1 MNEVI
6 QKIIKGEDVEYIIE
20 QVTHNIFTKGPQDI
34 ADMEILCYLSLYQEE
49 IFQKYQ
55 NRILKYMGLNYKN
68 ISTETLPEVV
78 FGMYSKHISQK
89 HGYTYTPVQS
99 NIIDNIE
106 GNKCFSFSAPTST
119 GKSYVFRNLILETQK
134 DVVIVVPSRALINEY
149 YYTMCKLI
157 ENKSVNILTFIDK
170 INTKRANRSVFI
182 VTPERCKELFK
193 RKQEFDVEI
202 FLFDEAQLS
211 NEESSRGLF
220 FDSIIRRA
228 QKAYPQAKFIFAHP
242 FVQNP
247 DAQIEKNHF
256 DSNHAQSRCYKYKNV
271 GQMFY
276 AYEGGRFYHFGINKD
291 IMGKQKQI
299 CMFDPIEKVIKS
311 NGSVLIYTTKASI
324 YNKKVFRE
332 FRKYIDMCSEVTDK
346 EAKSYIKQ
354 IKKYI
359 GANDDVGAERYS
371 QMLGLLKRG
380 IVIHHGSLPLQ
391 ARLILERFT
400 QAGFCKLCF
409 ATSTLEQGINMPFD
423 IVFLNTFEASKP
435 LSLKNLI
442 GRAGRSTVGQRFDF
456 GSIIIKKDN
465 MSKLREI
472 MVSEEVLETVSLLEQ
487 EVVEDDLADFKEAI
501 IDGTLSDEYNITK
514 KQLEK
519 LKSDDSSQIIKNIL
533 DAMFF
538 HNNLIELSEIN
549 EDLQCKLRLYEAFQL
564 LYEQYL
570 GRQLCDGEKN
580 VLNTA
585 IKIMLWQI
593 HCRTFKDICFY
604 RYSFASRKQER
615 DALQKEIDNGNDLEK
630 YMAKLKLEHLQ
641 AQFVTGYADI
651 PDKNLKVFSMFGNNE
666 TKATEVDYDRIVF
679 DTYDYLDKI
688 LNFKLSDIFVA
699 AFEEYYIKTND
710 VRARK
715 MALLVKYG
723 TINEKQIWMLRYGFT
738 FEDIEWLEPY
748 VVNISQEEV
757 IFNREI
763 NKLPFEKMDIIK
775 RFV

>member
-1 MNEVI
+1 
-6 QKIIKGEDVEYIIE
+6 
-20 QVTHNIFTKGPQDI
+20 
-34 ADMEILCYLSLYQEE
+34 
-49 IFQKYQ
+49 
-55 NRILKYMGLNYKN
+55 
-68 ISTETLPEVV
+68 
-78 FGMYSKHISQK
+78 
-89 HGYTYTPVQS
+89 
-99 NIIDNIE
+99 
-106 GNKCFSFSAPTST
+106 
-119 GKSYVFRNLILETQK
+119 
-134 DVVIVVPSRALINEY
+134 
-149 YYTMCKLI
+149 
-157 ENKSVNILTFIDK
+157 
-170 INTKRANRSVFI
+170 
-182 VTPERCKELFK
+182 
-193 RKQEFDVEI
+193 
-202 FLFDEAQLS
+202 
-211 NEESSRGLF
+211 
-220 FDSIIRRA
+220 
-228 QKAYPQAKFIFAHP
+228 
-242 FVQNP
+242 
-247 DAQIEKNHF
+247 
-256 DSNHAQSRCYKYKNV
+256 
-271 GQMFY
+271 MFY
-276 AYEGGRFYHFGINKD
+276 AYESGRFYHFGINKD

-332 FRKYIDMCSEVTDK
+332 FRKYIDMCPEVTDK

-442 GRAGRSTVGQRFDF
+442 GRAGRSTVGQKFDF

-501 IDGTLSDEYNITK
+501 IDGTLSDEYNITE

-538 HNNLIELSEIN
+538 DNNLIELSEIN
-549 EDLQCKLRLYEAFQL
+549 EDLQCKLRLYEAFHL

-615 DALQKEIDNGNDLEK
+615 DALQKEMDNGNDLEK
-630 YMAKLKLEHLQ
+630 YIAKLKLDHLQ

-666 TKATEVDYDRIVF
+666 TKAIEVDYDRIVF

-710 VRARK
+710 TRARK

-723 TINEKQIWMLRYGFT
+723 TVNEKQIWMLRYGFT

-748 VVNISQEEV
+748 IVNISQEEV

-763 NKLPFEKMDIIK
+763 NKLPLEKMDIIK